1 MNEIGI
7 VASSAYVPAA
17 SRGLAQLL
25 AAKPP
30 VAETRTA
37 RFLQTCFE
45 ENLKMHGIARAAM
58 DAALASHDAQCLQEE
73 TGMTAVAQEPVLE
86 ASEMLLQVTRE
97 LLQPFEGA
105 TMPTVSTFLV
115 CHTCLENDVTI
126 SAACRLQAEL
136 HQGRVPFAVGQL
148 QGATF
153 LMALSLAA
161 DLMATSTD
169 DRIVVAAAER
179 WSWPY
184 TRVMGRTTVLGDGAG
199 AVLLE
204 RGCTKGWMLR
214 AIRVQTPP
222 PSADIYRHIVQGAAL
237 PLNLDGLCSLIA
249 DTLRAAGCG
258 PRDIAILVPHQISR
272 HLVDCVRRR
281 CGLQSAWC
289 GPADILDGG
298 YLCSAEVPV
307 RMHRLLRQS
316 DAHPGDRMLLWGL
329 GFEGAL
335 ACAVLEYVDEGVSH
349 GKR

>member
-17 SRGLAQLL
+17 SRSLAQLL

-30 VAETRTA
+30 RAASRTA
-37 RFLQTCFE
+37 RFLQKCFE
-45 ENLKMHGIARAAM
+45 ENLRMHGIAGTALNAAQ
-58 DAALASHDAQCLQEE
+58 AGHDAQRLQEA
-73 TGMTAVAQEPVLE
+73 TGMTTVAQEQILE
-86 ASEMLLQVTRE
+86 ASEMLLRVTRE
-97 LLQPFEGA
+97 LLQPAEGA
-105 TMPTVSTFLV
+105 AMPAASTFLV

-126 SAACRLQAEL
+126 SAACRLQSEFR
-136 HQGRVPFAVGQL
+136 QGRVPFAIGQL

-169 DRIVVAAAER
+169 DRVVIAAAER

-184 TRVMGRTTVLGDGAG
+184 TRVVGQTTVLGDGAG
-199 AVLLE
+199 AVLME

-222 PSADIYRHIVQGAAL
+222 PAAEVYRHIVHGAAL
-237 PLNLDGLCSLIA
+237 PLNLDGLCALIS
-249 DTLRAAGCG
+249 DTLRDAGCS

-272 HLVDCVRRR
+272 HLADCVRRR
-281 CGLQSAWC
+281 CGLQAAWC

-298 YLCSAEVPV
+298 YLCAAEIPV
-307 RMHRLLRQS
+307 RMHRLLQQA
-316 DAHPGDRMLLWGL
+316 DAHTGDHMLLWGV

-335 ACAVLEYVDEGVSH
+335 ACAVLEFVDQGVSH
-349 GKR
+349 GEH

>member
-7 VASSAYVPAA
+7 VASAAYVPGV
-17 SRGLAQLL
+17 SRGLSQLL
-25 AAKPP
+25 AEKRPR
-30 VAETRTA
+30 AEGRTA
-37 RFLQTCFE
+37 RFLQACFE
-45 ENLKMHGIARAAM
+45 ENLGMHGVARTAL
-58 DAALASHDAQCLQEE
+58 DAAQAGHDVPSLQEA
-73 TGMTAVAQEPVLE
+73 TGMTAVASEPALE
-86 ASEMLLQVTRE
+86 ASELLLRVTRE
-97 LLQPFEGA
+97 LLQPAAGA
-105 TMPTVSTFLV
+105 TVPPVSTFLV

-126 SAACRLQAEL
+126 SAACRLQSEL

-169 DRIVVAAAER
+169 DRIAIAAAER

-184 TRVMGRTTVLGDGAG
+184 TRVVGRTTLLGDGAG

-204 RGCTKGWMLR
+204 RGCTRGWMLR

-222 PSADIYRHIVQGAAL
+222 PSAEVYRHIVQGSPL
-237 PLNLDGLCSLIA
+237 PLNLDGLCALVL
-249 DTLRAAGCG
+249 DTLREAGCS

-272 HLVDCVRRR
+272 HLADCVRRR

-298 YLCSAEVPV
+298 YLCAAEVPV
-307 RMHRLLRQS
+307 RMHRLLQQ
-316 DAHPGDRMLLWGL
+316 AVVHPGDRMLLWGL

-335 ACAVLEYVDEGVSH
+335 ACAVLEYVDQGVSH
-349 GKR
+349 GKH